1 MADLEYRLMNDPKRI
16 EWLKL
21 KPLRISLMIQKQ
33 ELEKDKTAINDEKI
47 KQLDIQI
54 NEVNQKMDELETYL
68 IDAGLLIPYIPV
80 DLYEFE

>member
-1 MADLEYRLMNDPKRI
+1 
-16 EWLKL
+16 
-21 KPLRISLMIQKQ
+21 MIQKQ

-80 DLYEFE
+80 DLDEFE